1 MLRLGLISVILLLV
15 YSPAIPADP
24 SSSATTPF
32 AWPLKRELQISSGF
46 GDGRPGRFHMG
57 IDLRTGGK
65 IGAPVYAPEDGFIR
79 RISTSYFGYGK
90 GLYLAGKSGRTYVF
104 GHLNDFNKKI
114 GSFVEQR
121 QLASRRYYQDIKPD
135 AADLPVKKGELIA
148 HSGQTGAG
156 APHLHFE
163 IRDAE
168 NRPLNPLLFPGIRLK
183 DTTPPKFKAVWLT
196 YLDDHSLFADGQRE
210 IKLKPI
216 MDKTGRTRVTDTILV
231 TGRFAVKTAVEDVVA
246 PGSFAIGPQRL
257 TLTIDGR
264 VYHSVAYDRLD
275 YAENKLSLL
284 DRDPDPDKN
293 DYARVYALFRKPGNI
308 LSNYQSEVPGDG
320 TFADTVEGFHTIVIE
335 AADAFGNTRRLEFTI
350 RYSPFKANIAD
361 AANAGLP
368 DSLTKSSIA
377 PSAEPGTFKIID
389 DGFLFTVPT
398 TGGIDRLTGA
408 IATDRG
414 MDTLAFR
421 RISQSRFAGFYRPA
435 ADVAF
440 IDRIV
445 IVGPSA
451 RVSDTIVLGMHHLF
465 PGQPAQIKHGD
476 DLTIEAGAG
485 DLFGNALLMV
495 KDTLLPPPAS
505 GRFIHRPF
513 ALLPDWLA
521 FASPIELI
529 VQVPVLPDTNK
540 TAFYIH
546 KEGNRWSWIG
556 RRVDVE
562 NDWLTATVSGGGAY
576 AVLSDTVAPTITD
589 LNIAEKAS
597 LTSGRPQIRC
607 TVADE
612 LSGFEDDRNFEITID
627 GKWIIPEYDI
637 DRKLLTGKPH
647 WTIHGSSHRLE
658 ITVRDR
664 CGNTTTVARTFHV
677 LAKTGPR

>member
-1 MLRLGLISVILLLV
+1 MQRLSLISVILLLV
-15 YSPAIPADP
+15 CSPALPADP

-65 IGAPVYAPEDGFIR
+65 IGAPVYAPEDGFVR

-168 NRPLNPLLFPGIRLK
+168 NRPINPLLFPGIRLK
-183 DTTPPKFKAVWLT
+183 DTTPPKFKAVWLV

-210 IKLKPI
+210 IKLKP
-216 MDKTGRTRVTDTILV
+216 MTDKAGRTRVADTILV

-246 PGSFAIGPQRL
+246 PGSFAIGPHRL

-264 VYHSVAYDRLD
+264 EYHTVVYDRLD
-275 YAENKLSLL
+275 YAENRLSLL
-284 DRDPDPDKN
+284 DRDPDPAKN
-293 DYARVYALFRKPGNI
+293 DYARVYALYRRPGNT
-308 LSNYQSEVPGDG
+308 LSNYRTAMPGDG
-320 TFADTVEGFHTIVIE
+320 TFADTVEGFHTIAVE

-350 RYSPFKANIAD
+350 RYSPFKASLAE

-368 DSLTKSSIA
+368 DSLTKSSMA
-377 PSAEPGTFKIID
+377 PSAEHGTFKIID
-389 DGFLFTVPT
+389 DGLLFTVPT
-398 TGGIDRLTGA
+398 TGGFDQLTGL

-421 RISQSRFAGFYRPA
+421 HVSQNRFAGFYRPA
-435 ADVAF
+435 ADVER

-445 IVGPSA
+445 IAGPAS

-465 PGQPAQIKHGD
+465 PGRPAQIKYGD
-476 DLTIEAGAG
+476 DIAIACEPG
-485 DLFGNALLMV
+485 DLFGDALLTV
-495 KDTLLPPPAS
+495 RDTTLLPPLS
-505 GRFIHRPF
+505 GGFIHRPF

-521 FASPIELI
+521 FASPMELT
-529 VQVPVLPDTNK
+529 VQLPVLPDTNK

-546 KEGNRWSWIG
+546 KEGNRWSWVG
-556 RRVDVE
+556 RRVDLD
-562 NDWLTATVSGGGAY
+562 NNWLTTTVSGGGAY
-576 AVLSDTVAPTITD
+576 AVLTDTVAPTITAV
-589 LNIAEKAS
+589 NIAEKAS

-627 GKWIIPEYDI
+627 GKWVIPEYDV
-637 DRKLLTGKPH
+637 DQKLLTGKPH
-647 WTIHGSSHRLE
+647 WTIRGSSHRLE

-664 CGNTTTVARTFHV
+664 CGNATTVTRTFHIV
-677 LAKTGPR
+677 AKTGPR